1 VLAFPHALEETRKAA
16 MKRTLIVATTLA
28 VAGLVLGSVAIFGV
42 RTSANPTAANPT
54 AADRTA
60 SANPTPTAEI
70 VPVWTEAKW
79 PFPMDQWG
87 LGKAFVCLAA
97 DCGGQ
102 VDLYVRPKIGFCNCA
117 TGVSD
122 ETELERVADTELL
135 RAKTKSVGAGRPIKV
150 GWMRGLSRSYLAT
163 DGETGE
169 RLVSVAYNDECD
181 VVVAVARFANG
192 DPAALEPA
200 ILAFLNTNPMVLWA
214 KKELGLEFIR
224 REW

>member
-1 VLAFPHALEETRKAA
+1 
-16 MKRTLIVATTLA
+16 MKRMLVVATTLA
-28 VAGLVLGSVAIFGV
+28 VAGLLAGSAAIFGV
-42 RTSANPTAANPT
+42 RTSANPTTANPT
-54 AADRTA
+54 T
-60 SANPTPTAEI
+60 SANLTVPADI
-70 VPVWTEAKW
+70 APVWTETKW

-87 LGKAFVCLAA
+87 LGKAFVCAAA

-102 VDLYVRPKIGFCNCA
+102 VRLYVRPKIGFCNCA

-135 RAKTKSVGAGRPIKV
+135 RAKTRALGAGRPVKV
-150 GWMRGLSRSYLAT
+150 GWMRGLTRSYAAF
-163 DGETGE
+163 DGETTE

-181 VVVAVARFANG
+181 VVVAIAQFVNG
-192 DPAALEPA
+192 DPALLEPA

>member
-1 VLAFPHALEETRKAA
+1 VGSVLAFTHALEETRKAA
-16 MKRTLIVATTLA
+16 MKRTLVVATTIA
-28 VAGLVLGSVAIFGV
+28 AAGLVLGSAAIFGV
-42 RTSANPTAANPT
+42 RKSVNPSVNPS
-54 AADRTA
+54 A
-60 SANPTPTAEI
+60 SANPTLTAAI
-70 VPVWTEAKW
+70 APVWTEAKW

-87 LGKAFVCLAA
+87 LGKAFVCAAA

-135 RAKTKSVGAGRPIKV
+135 SAKTRSLGPGRPIKV
-150 GWMRGLSRSYLAT
+150 GWMRGLSRSYAAS
-163 DGETGE
+163 DGETGA
-169 RLVSVAYNDECD
+169 RLVSVAFNDECD
-181 VVVAVARFANG
+181 VVVAVAQFANG
-192 DPAALEPA
+192 DPGALEPA

>member
-1 VLAFPHALEETRKAA
+1 
-16 MKRTLIVATTLA
+16 MKRTLVVATTIA
-28 VAGLVLGSVAIFGV
+28 VAGLVSGSAAIFGV
-42 RTSANPTAANPT
+42 RISANPSTSANPA
-54 AADRTA
+54 A
-60 SANPTPTAEI
+60 SANPTLTTAI
-70 VPVWTEAKW
+70 APVWTEAKW
-79 PFPMDQWG
+79 PFRMDQWG
-87 LGKAFVCLAA
+87 LGKAFICSAA
-97 DCGGQ
+97 DCGAE
-102 VDLYVRPKIGFCNCA
+102 VNVYVRPKIGFCNCA

-122 ETELERVADTELL
+122 DTELERVADTDLL
-135 RAKTKSVGAGRPIKV
+135 RAKTRSLGPGRPIKV
-150 GWMRGLSRSYLAT
+150 GWMRGLSRSYAAS

-192 DPAALEPA
+192 DPAVLEPA